1 MCITINL
8 VKIFV
13 KIMKQNVVYLMFYLY
28 LYSII
33 TEKKHQFFDIIG
45 FSHLLYINSAI
56 A

>member
-1 MCITINL
+1 MYIIIKK

-33 TEKKHQFFDIIG
+33 TEKKTPV
-45 FSHLLYINSAI
+45 L
-56 A
+56 